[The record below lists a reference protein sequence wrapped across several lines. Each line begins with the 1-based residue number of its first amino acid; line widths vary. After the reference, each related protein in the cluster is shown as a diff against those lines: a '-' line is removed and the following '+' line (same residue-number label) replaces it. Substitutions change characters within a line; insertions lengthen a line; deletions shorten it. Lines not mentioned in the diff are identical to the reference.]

1 MTEKTIYTVFIRGY
15 YCTEALKILLQ
26 LIFHIQ
32 NGTDS
37 FNKVASPSGS
47 SGATRTGSSPATR
60 TRKRQIPTG
69 ICRFQLNPP
78 LRVGEILLCNM
89 KYACGV

>member
-47 SGATRTGSSPATR
+47 SGGNSVQVQVLLPA
-60 TRKRQIPTG
+60 PY
-69 ICRFQLNPP
+69 
-78 LRVGEILLCNM
+78 RVFITDLS
-89 KYACGV
+89 